1 MKLWVDDI
9 RTPPDL
15 PAQAGDS
22 WHICRTVHAAAM
34 ALYNF
39 SNEITEISLD
49 HDISHQIE
57 LGGVSRPFPCAE
69 TFVPVAI
76 LIGLTKQ
83 QAIWNIEG
91 IKWDPIVTIHT
102 SNPSGGK
109 LMKDILDEY
118 GIEATLKPMGAA
130 NRLETFL

>member
-9 RTPPDL
+9 RTPPD
-15 PAQAGDS
+15 DS

-76 LIGLTKQ
+76 LIGLMKNNGMFL
-83 QAIWNIEG
+83 IENVKWN
-91 IKWDPIVTIHT
+91 PIVTIHT

-109 LMKDILDEY
+109 LMKDILAEY